1 MQASRKIGL
10 IMKEN
15 FRSMETYPEMIQVI
29 DLVNK
34 DIKSDNYIPYS
45 KSKSSC

>member
-34 DIKSDNYIPYS
+34 DIKTFTIIPKNY
-45 KSKSSC
+45 KKN